1 MGLGAK
7 LWSRNV
13 KRDRRQRPIE
23 ERFFKKGSAR
33 RAFWS
38 GLWKAL
44 RDAECEAVTPLFRIH
59 TRQCVRNTGVIP
71 RVNERIYGSTRH
83 GLVGTKSEQSQ
94 KKKKKKKKKK
104 KNFLCFDTTA

>member
-1 MGLGAK
+1 MGTGGNGRLK
-7 LWSRNV
+7 IDFL
-13 KRDRRQRPIE
+13 KRQRPE
-23 ERFFKKGSAR
+23 GLLE
-33 RAFWS
+33 

-71 RVNERIYGSTRH
+71 RVNGRIYGSTRH
-83 GLVGTKSEQSQ
+83 GLVGTKSEQNMR
-94 KKKKKKKKKK
+94 KKKKKKKKK